1 MQGSL
6 LQILCNNIDS
16 GPRTNQVYEI
26 VQLAKSVKSQLIVA
40 LLLAIALSGCS
51 ILPSVD
57 DDSDYGPPS
66 GTVDVSQIPDAIP
79 KDEPRSRYGN
89 PTSYVVMGKRY
100 YVQSTSQGHVER
112 GIASWYGS
120 KFHGR
125 RTSSGEIYDMYG
137 MTAAHTTLPLPTYA
151 QVTNLENGRTVIVKI
166 NDRGP
171 FHNNRI
177 IDLSYTAASK
187 LGILENGTGMVEVV
201 ALNPRQPTPPKPR
214 QADTGGGKPGL
225 YLQVGAFSN
234 RYNADRLAHRLAN
247 SLDRSI
253 RVKRSYSNNNEV
265 FRVQVGPL
273 LSVAQADTLSEKLA
287 QQGITGLHI
296 IID

>member
-1 MQGSL
+1 MQ
-6 LQILCNNIDS
+6 
-16 GPRTNQVYEI
+16 I
-26 VQLAKSVKSQLIVA
+26 VTSVKPQLIIA
-40 LLLAIALSGCS
+40 LLLAVALSGCS

-57 DDSDYGPPS
+57 SDSDYGPPE
-66 GTVDVSQIPDAIP
+66 GAVDVSHIPNAVP

-89 PTSYVVMGKRY
+89 PTSYVVLGKRY
-100 YVQSTSQGHVER
+100 YVQSSSQGHVER

-125 RTSSGEIYDMYG
+125 RTSSGETYDMYG

-151 QVTNLENGRTVIVKI
+151 QVTNLENGRSIIVKI

-187 LGILENGTGMVEVV
+187 LDILKKGTGMVEVV
-201 ALNPRQPTPPKPR
+201 ALNPRQPAPSKPR
-214 QADTGGGKPGL
+214 QSATGGKKPGL

-234 RYNADRLAHRLAN
+234 RYNADRLANRLAN
-247 SLDRSI
+247 ALNRSI
-253 RVKRSYSNNNEV
+253 RVKRSHGGDNEV

-273 LSVAQADTLSEKLA
+273 VSVAQADTLSEKLA
-287 QQGITGLHI
+287 QQGITGLHV

>member
-1 MQGSL
+1 MTYITRPVTPRW
-6 LQILCNNIDS
+6 IL
-16 GPRTNQVYEI
+16 
-26 VQLAKSVKSQLIVA
+26 A
-40 LLLAIALSGCS
+40 LLLAATLPGCGTLS
-51 ILPSVD
+51 SVD
-57 DDSDYGPPS
+57 GTRDSGPPA
-66 GTVDVSQIPDAIP
+66 GTIDVSQIPDAVP

-89 PTSYVVMGKRY
+89 PDSYVVMGKRY
-100 YVQSTSQGHVER
+100 HVRSTSRGYVER

-125 RTSSGEIYDMYG
+125 RTSSGETYDMYA

-151 QVTNLENGRTVIVKI
+151 RVTNLENGRSIVVKI

-171 FHNNRI
+171 FHDNRI

-187 LGILENGTGMVEVV
+187 LGILEKGTGMVEVV
-201 ALNPRQPTPPKPR
+201 ALDPSRPASSRPEPRR
-214 QADTGGGKPGL
+214 ADGKKPGL

-234 RYNADRLAHRLAN
+234 RYNADRLAQRLAN
-247 SLDRSI
+247 TLDRTI
-253 RVKRSYSNNNEV
+253 RVKRSLHNDNEV

-273 LSVAQADTLSEKLA
+273 VSVAQADLLTEKLA
-287 QQGITGLHI
+287 RQGITGLHV